1 MVIEDMY
8 LRPPKFKVQTFKLEC
23 QCGLDSAQR
32 ILTKNIL
39 LRSLNTMC
47 RTHLFTHS
55 QTLITIDKEMT
66 KAEDMSSK
74 MSSAV
79 RQIWL
84 CLFASFT
91 TFHPQ
96 LTISKQRN
104 GNEMRDPCARLTSVS
119 R

>member
-32 ILTKNIL
+32 ILTKKIL

-91 TFHPQ
+91 
-96 LTISKQRN
+96 LSSRLVSN
-104 GNEMRDPCARLTSVS
+104 GTEMKCATLVRD
-119 R
+119 

>member
-39 LRSLNTMC
+39 LRGLNTMC
-47 RTHLFTHS
+47 RTPLFTHS

-66 KAEDMSSK
+66 KAEDTACHPRCHQLSDKFGFVCSPVSPLFTLSSRLVSNGTEMK
-74 MSSAV
+74 CATLV
-79 RQIWL
+79 R
-84 CLFASFT
+84 
-91 TFHPQ
+91 
-96 LTISKQRN
+96 
-104 GNEMRDPCARLTSVS
+104 D
-119 R
+119 